1 MKYYRPKT
9 FDEYFAIGKPNSTLL
24 AGGTDLI
31 PRYER
36 GKELP
41 ATIID
46 LKKLPDFIG
55 INEVGNNLEIGA
67 ATTIEDIKNN
77 DSIKKKYTALRQSII
92 DFGSVQIRNRATIGG
107 NICNASPSGD
117 TLPALYA
124 YDAQLLVH
132 NRNGNRVISI
142 RDFILNPG
150 KTVIKNDE
158 VLQTILIPE
167 SYSKAIFKKLG
178 LREAMAISVVNF
190 AIVCEDNKLT
200 IAVGAVAPTI
210 LIFRELEKL
219 STEQILNKIDKTI
232 SPIDDI
238 RATAKYRRKVLRN
251 MLEFELNKIRK

>member
-31 PRYER
+31 PRYEQ
-36 GKELP
+36 GISLP
-41 ATIID
+41 STIID
-46 LKKLPDFIG
+46 VKHLPKISG
-55 INEVGNNLEIGA
+55 IWFKGISLEIGA
-67 ATTIEDIKNN
+67 STTIEEIKNN
-77 DSIKKKYTALRQSII
+77 ELIKNQFPALHQSTI

-124 YDAQLLVH
+124 YDAQLLLR

-142 RDFILNPG
+142 KDFILNPG

-178 LREAMAISVVNF
+178 LR
-190 AIVCEDNKLT
+190 
-200 IAVGAVAPTI
+200 
-210 LIFRELEKL
+210 
-219 STEQILNKIDKTI
+219 
-232 SPIDDI
+232 
-238 RATAKYRRKVLRN
+238 
-251 MLEFELNKIRK
+251 